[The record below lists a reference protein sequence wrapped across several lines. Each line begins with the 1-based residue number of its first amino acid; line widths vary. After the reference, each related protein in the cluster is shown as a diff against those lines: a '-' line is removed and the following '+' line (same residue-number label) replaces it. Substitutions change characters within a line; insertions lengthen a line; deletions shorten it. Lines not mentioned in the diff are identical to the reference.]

1 MKNIAVPALAVLLG
15 SACAAAGAQQAYLVK
30 NKPAAQ
36 AQQAPQAAVQPA
48 TQAPAHPTVQAR
60 VAEANAANAQTA
72 ADARAQTNAAQSA
85 PAPTQA
91 PVPAR
96 APAPMP
102 TPASAV
108 PPATTQMPA
117 PEAPQAP
124 TATAAPT
131 EALSAFDRMLRAQV
145 LLDRAHFSP
154 GEIDG
159 AFGSNM
165 KHALS
170 GFQKAHNLP
179 VTGKLDDATW
189 NALNA
194 DTAPTVIA
202 YTLVDAD
209 VAGPFRPVPDDM
221 MEKAKLPTLG
231 YATVQEALGEKFHA
245 SPGLINKLNR
255 GKNLTRAGEQI
266 MVPNVTGTPALPP
279 AARVVVSRDARILT
293 LEDATGRPLAQYPAS
308 TGSEH
313 DPLPIGQWKIEGV
326 ARNPTY
332 NYNPKL
338 FWDAKPGDAKAK
350 VPAGPNNP
358 VGVAW
363 IDLSIPHYGIHGTP
377 VPGQVGKTES
387 HGCIRL
393 TNWSAAEVA
402 GLVKAGTEVV
412 LQE

>member
-1 MKNIAVPALAVLLG
+1 MKKIAPTILAVLAG

-30 NKPAAQ
+30 NGQAATV
-36 AQQAPQAAVQPA
+36 QQAPQQTTQATQQRPA
-48 TQAPAHPTVQAR
+48 TAPAV
-60 VAEANAANAQTA
+60 NAQPSA
-72 ADARAQTNAAQSA
+72 PARAQASAAQPAPAAAPVPA
-85 PAPTQA
+85 PAPAPAAPDPGAQMPAPAAAADTQA
-91 PVPAR
+91 PVAG
-96 APAPMP
+96 M
-102 TPASAV
+102 
-108 PPATTQMPA
+108 
-117 PEAPQAP
+117 QAP
-124 TATAAPT
+124 
-131 EALSAFDRMLRAQV
+131 ALSAQERLLRAQV

-159 AFGSNM
+159 AYGSNM
-165 KHALS
+165 RQALA
-170 GFQKAHNLP
+170 GFQKARSLP

-194 DTAPTVIA
+194 DTAPTLIG
-202 YTLVDAD
+202 YTLADAD

-221 MEKAKLPTLG
+221 MEKAKLPSLG
-231 YATVQEALGEKFHA
+231 YASVQEGLGEKFHA
-245 SPGLINKLNR
+245 SPGLIEKLNR
-255 GKNLTRAGEQI
+255 GKNLARAGEQI

-279 AARVVVSRDARILT
+279 AARIVVSRDAHILT
-293 LEDATGRPLAQYPAS
+293 LQDAGGQVLAQYPSS

-313 DPLPIGQWKIEGV
+313 DPLPIGNWKIEGV

-358 VGVAW
+358 VGVVW

-377 VPGQVGKTES
+377 VPGTVGKTES